1 MSTEICSIR
10 VTKEEKEAIK
20 RYAQINNITVSSAL
34 KKPFFD
40 MLEDE
45 YDIKI
50 CDERYNDYLK
60 SGKKSYSFEE
70 VMKKMAYE
78 LRFTDNSFKEFNKFD
93 NNVKYM
99 IKKWIEKHLLNV
111 EDPRTS
117 GKPLKGDLS
126 NFWRYRIGDY
136 RLLCLINDKE
146 FIVLAVKNGHRREVY
161 C

>member
-1 MSTEICSIR
+1 MSTLICSIR

-70 VMKKMAYE
+70 VMKK
-78 LRFTDNSFKEFNKFD
+78 
-93 NNVKYM
+93 
-99 IKKWIEKHLLNV
+99 
-111 EDPRTS
+111 
-117 GKPLKGDLS
+117 
-126 NFWRYRIGDY
+126 
-136 RLLCLINDKE
+136 
-146 FIVLAVKNGHRREVY
+146 NGL
-161 C
+161 